1 MGSRADAKKRRA
13 EMLAQN
19 FGTKNGDTP
28 LNDLVGK
35 LKEEEN
41 LRTVYEGDPDEFT
54 IYPDD
59 NIRLKLHT
67 GEKRQSMLE
76 SIKTD
81 GILEPVLVWK
91 DGDNKVIMAGHNRVD
106 IARELGIKVP
116 YIIFDNLDR
125 QKADRIVVITNLQN
139 RQYSEMRP
147 SELAHMLTKLI
158 DSYSD
163 DEIKETIYTDINDEF
178 SLDKKCVLRHLRL
191 NKLNPYLLQMLD
203 DKKMP
208 MYSAYNLSY
217 ASQDNQR
224 RLAEFIQENDISS
237 VSMKACD
244 ALLKRAVGEWDNEFI
259 SAAFGMGVI
268 KPQKKT
274 KNIRLDLKMIRK
286 YIPEEDITKADSII
300 EDSLKL
306 RQEIYKAMEEKGME
320 FSWENIGKLIGKIEN
335 E

>member
-1 MGSRADAKKRRA
+1 MASRADARKRRA
-13 EMLAQN
+13 EMLTQN
-19 FGTKNGDTP
+19 FGTKDGDTP
-28 LNDLVGK
+28 LNDWVGK

-41 LRTVYEGDPDEFT
+41 FRTVYEGEPDEFT

-59 NIRLKLHT
+59 KIRLKLHT

-81 GILEPVLVWK
+81 GILEPILVWK
-91 DGDNKVIMAGHNRVD
+91 DGDKKIIMAGHNRVD

-116 YIIFDNLDR
+116 YIVFDDIDL
-125 QKADRIVVITNLQN
+125 QKADRIVVVTNLQN

-163 DEIKETIYTDINDEF
+163 DDIKETIYTDINDEF
-178 SLDKKCVLRHLRL
+178 NLSKRRVLQFMRL
-191 NKLNPYLLQMLD
+191 NKLDPYLLQLLD
-203 DKKMP
+203 DKKMS

-217 ASQDNQR
+217 APQDNQR
-224 RLAEFIQENDISS
+224 RLAEFIQENDIES

-259 SAAFGMGVI
+259 SAAFGMGMI

-286 YIPEEDITKADSII
+286 YIPEGDITKADSII

-306 RQEIYKAMEEKGME
+306 RQEICRAMEEKGME
-320 FSWENIGKLIGKIEN
+320 FSWENVGKLIGKIGN

>member
-1 MGSRADAKKRRA
+1 MASRADARKRRT

-19 FGTKNGDTP
+19 FGTKDGDTP
-28 LNDLVGK
+28 LNDWVGK

-41 LRTVYEGDPDEFT
+41 LKTVYEGEPDEFT

-59 NIRLKLHT
+59 LIRLQLHT

-76 SIKTD
+76 SIRTD
-81 GILEPVLVWK
+81 GILEPILVWK
-91 DGDNKVIMAGHNRVD
+91 DGDSKVIMAGHNRVD

-116 YIIFDNLDR
+116 YIVFDDLDR

-163 DEIKETIYTDINDEF
+163 DDIKETIYSDIKDEF
-178 SLDKKCVLRHLRL
+178 NLGKKSVIQYLRL
-191 NKLNPYLLQMLD
+191 NRLDPYLLQMLD

-208 MYSAYNLSY
+208 MYSAYNLSF
-217 ASQDNQR
+217 ASADNQR
-224 RLAEFIQENDISS
+224 RLAGFMQENDIQSI
-237 VSMKACD
+237 SMKTCD
-244 ALLKRAVGEWDNEFI
+244 ALLKRAVGEWDNDFI

-268 KPQKKT
+268 RPKKAA
-274 KNIRLDLKMIRK
+274 KNIMVNLMMIRK

-306 RQEIYKAMEEKGME
+306 RQEICRAMEEKGME
-320 FSWENIGKLIGKIEN
+320 FSWENVGKLIGRIEN

>member
-1 MGSRADAKKRRA
+1 MGSRTDAKKRRA
-13 EMLAQN
+13 EILTQN
-19 FGTKNGDTP
+19 FGTKDGDTP
-28 LNDLVGK
+28 LNDWVGK

-41 LRTVYEGDPDEFT
+41 FRTVYEGDPDEFT

-59 NIRLKLHT
+59 KIRLRLHE

-81 GILEPVLVWK
+81 GILEPILVWK
-91 DGDNKVIMAGHNRVD
+91 DDDKKFIMAGHNRVD

-116 YIIFDNLDR
+116 YIVFDNLDR

-139 RQYSEMRP
+139 RQYSEMYP

-163 DEIKETIYTDINDEF
+163 DDYKETIYKDIKDEF
-178 SLDKKCVLRHLRL
+178 NLGKKTVIQYLRL
-191 NKLNPYLLQMLD
+191 NKLDPYLLQMLD
-203 DKKMP
+203 NKKMP
-208 MYSAYNLSY
+208 MYSAYSLSF
-217 ASQDNQR
+217 ASADNQG
-224 RLAEFIQENDISS
+224 RLAEFIQENNIDS
-237 VSMKACD
+237 VPMKACD
-244 ALLKRAVGEWDNEFI
+244 ALLKRAVGEWDDEFI
-259 SAAFGMGVI
+259 SAAFGMGVARSR
-268 KPQKKT
+268 KVAKKIMV
-274 KNIRLDLKMIRK
+274 NLKMIRK

-306 RQEIYKAMEEKGME
+306 RQEICKAMEEKGIE
-320 FSWENIGKLIGKIEN
+320 FSWENVGKLIGKIES